1 MNQFGYIFL
10 IFIFYI
16 IFHLFAIFSSQ
27 LLQIHPI
34 SLPKTSQARLSC
46 MGAMNKQRY
55 ANPTTR
61 SVLECYFGVTPGNL
75 DISLLDS
82 GKKSGLDYFEIKCT
96 WPTPQHFYTF
106 CNDFKEL
113 YLLIIVCQTSVT
125 FIIVILSTNKNR
137 FISKT
142 SVSVCVLTKKSCI
155 QIYTQCIEKG
165 LLG

>member
-10 IFIFYI
+10 IFIFY

-34 SLPKTSQARLSC
+34 SLPKTSQALLSC

-82 GKKSGLDYFEIKCT
+82 GKKSGLIRIILKLNAHGLHHSIFTLFAMNLKNCICS
-96 WPTPQHFYTF
+96 
-106 CNDFKEL
+106 
-113 YLLIIVCQTSVT
+113 LLFVKLQ
-125 FIIVILSTNKNR
+125 
-137 FISKT
+137 
-142 SVSVCVLTKKSCI
+142 
-155 QIYTQCIEKG
+155 
-165 LLG
+165 